1 MIWAIW
7 LHRNEVVFEGKAVS
21 SEGLIQQVERFVGA
35 WFAHV

>member
-7 LHRNEVVFEGKAVS
+7 LHRNEVVFEGKVVS
-21 SEGLIQQVERFVGA
+21 SEGLIQEVERIVGA